1 MKKMKTIKKKKKLT
15 MRGLSLFLA
24 LILCL
29 GTLQT
34 TVFAAEGDNDIMEIS
49 EEEDIEEETSE
60 EETDEE
66 ETTEEDTSE
75 DETSE
80 EDASEDEAAEEETTE
95 EETSNEETTEEE
107 TAEGETTDGETA
119 EGAVPEGETA
129 VEGTAEG
136 EIPDAEAV
144 DGAVTDGAA
153 AEQKPANVP
162 DYATVAELEAAFERV
177 GGILDSGDVE
187 GGIAALEEYI
197 AIYNRLSPEDQAANA
212 EAMAAAQAYL
222 ETLRASL
229 EGTPDPDVS
238 TMAAGWHIVTLV
250 PASTSSYASKITS
263 AKVRV
268 KQKVNGYE
276 VTSVS
281 GTTIKVKAWGD
292 FQDNFSLPR
301 AADLWNGAVKSD
313 YVNWG
318 GTGVTSDKTE
328 GDDAMLPRSAAYAS
342 YYFNTPGSVAGGS
355 ASSNFW
361 NFTLKYSANGGSGAP
376 EDQTYGTNDR
386 YTTSHT
392 FTISDKKP
400 TRPDFIFK
408 GWAQSATANK
418 PDYQPGNGYPMS
430 QTVNGVYNGG
440 SVTKTLYAV
449 WEPEAPKTVT
459 LTYNA
464 NGGINPPTPATQN
477 KGTEF
482 TVKGEGD
489 MTYAG
494 YTFLGWSTDENA
506 IKANIG
512 PGDGITLD
520 QDTTLYAVW
529 EKEEDPVDYYTYEL
543 KYDGNKPARA
553 EGEVDNVPGRQT
565 SGSTAATTWST
576 QVSGES
582 PALEGYT
589 FSGWYLN
596 KDGTGKQYEASE
608 TIDGYDPDNR
618 SKTLYAKWVKAR
630 GPWYTVTYAWKDL
643 PDGLTEDDLA
653 SRLPNDEGYEA
664 GDEVTVKDAPADIE
678 MDGRTYRFVSWE
690 TPEGL
695 SVTDGKFNMP
705 EQDVCIE
712 GAWVENTR
720 PAEYTVTVRYED
732 EDGREIRGSVTS
744 ATANGGR
751 YDVTARK
758 VDAVGEYKFKE
769 VKGGSEG
776 ILKGITDKDIT
787 ITLIYAKDPGTPGN
801 EPDPSPT
808 PDRTPNPTPNP
819 TPDRTPGPTPNPT
832 PGRTPN
838 PTPNPNPTPD
848 PVVRNEDPGTGGN
861 EPEPVV
867 AAQIPNQ
874 QPPLAQIP
882 AEQPRLLDIQDER
895 TPLARIPNG
904 KISNGSGS
912 LVEILDEEVPLAAV
926 PKTGDLSFLWY
937 AAVILSAA
945 GLLVLA
951 FMERRAKK

>member
-1 MKKMKTIKKKKKLT
+1 MKKIKTIKKKKKLT
-15 MRGLSLFLA
+15 MRGLSLFLT

-66 ETTEEDTSE
+66 ETTEEETSE
-75 DETSE
+75 EETSE
-80 EDASEDEAAEEETTE
+80 EDASEEDASEDDAAEEETTE
-95 EETSNEETTEEE
+95 EGTTEEDASNEEITEEETTE
-107 TAEGETTDGETA
+107 GETTGGEAA
-119 EGAVPEGETA
+119 EGVVPDGETA

-153 AEQKPANVP
+153 AEQKPANAP
-162 DYATVAELEAAFERV
+162 DYATVAELEAAFGRV
-177 GGILDSGDVE
+177 GEILDSGDVE

-229 EGTPDPDVS
+229 EGIPDPDVS
-238 TMAAGWHIVTLV
+238 TMAAKWHIVTLV
-250 PASTSSYASKITS
+250 PASTNSYASKITS

-268 KQKVNGYE
+268 GQWVNGYQ

-292 FQDNFSLPR
+292 VKDNFSLPR

-313 YVNWG
+313 YVDWR
-318 GTGVTSDKTE
+318 GTGDRNKTE
-328 GDDAMLPRSAAYAS
+328 GGSAMLPNSNASAY
-342 YYFNTPGSVAGGS
+342 YYFNIPGSVAGGS
-355 ASSNFW
+355 SSTSFFW

-376 EDQTYGTNDR
+376 ADQFYGTNDQ
-386 YTTSHT
+386 YTSSHT

-400 TRPDFIFK
+400 TRPKFIFK
-408 GWAQSATANK
+408 GWAESVSAS
-418 PDYQPGNGYPMS
+418 QPSHQPNGSYLMS
-430 QTVNGVYNGG
+430 QTVSGYRGG

-459 LTYNA
+459 LTYDA
-464 NGGINPPTPATQN
+464 NGGINPPAPATQN

-482 TVKGEGD
+482 AVKGEGD

-494 YTFLGWSTDENA
+494 YTFLGWNTDKNA
-506 IKANIG
+506 IKANIA
-512 PGDGITLD
+512 PGDGITLN

-529 EKEEDPVDYYTYEL
+529 EKEKDPVDYYTYEL

-553 EGEVDNVPGRQT
+553 DREVDNVPGRQT

-596 KDGTGKQYEASE
+596 KDGTGKMYEASD

-618 SKTLYAKWVKAR
+618 SKTLYAKWVKDR

-653 SRLPNDEGYEA
+653 SRLPNNEGYEA

-678 MDGRTYRFVSWE
+678 VDGRTYRFVSWE

-720 PAEYTVTVRYED
+720 PVEYTVTVRYED
-732 EDGREIRGSVTS
+732 EDGREIRGTVTS
-744 ATANGGR
+744 ATANGGK

-801 EPDPSPT
+801 GPDQSPT

-819 TPDRTPGPTPNPT
+819 TPDRTPNPE
-832 PGRTPN
+832 
-838 PTPNPNPTPD
+838 PNPTPD
-848 PVVRNEDPGTGGN
+848 PVVRSDDPGTGGN

-937 AAVILSAA
+937 AAMILSAA

-951 FMERRAKK
+951 LMERRAKK